1 MAKNKERKRETRKKK
16 TSIGNSKLT
25 KEDHPVPLGATKDIK
40 KDIEDKEKA
49 NDFTIPYDTRE
60 RIPSRTI

>member
-25 KEDHPVPLGATKDIK
+25 KTGHPGPHGGNKRYKKSYRGQGKTK
-40 KDIEDKEKA
+40 
-49 NDFTIPYDTRE
+49 
-60 RIPSRTI
+60 